1 MDFIL
6 EEQKNRADP
15 SDYEK
20 DGLLYCGKC
29 NTPKQIEV
37 TLFGKKRIVSCLCDC
52 ENEKAK
58 KDEQER
64 KQLKRIMRIN
74 EIRDEAFQD
83 GRMKSWTFKNDDQ
96 KNLELSKRMRNYAK
110 NFNEFQKNGRGLLLY
125 GNTGNGKT
133 FMGCCVVNF
142 LIDAGFTALVKNF
155 NSISNELFSEQR
167 KDEYMERLNRVSIL
181 MLDDLDIERESAY
194 MNEVVYSVIDGRY
207 RAKKPIIVTT
217 NLSAA
222 QMKNATTIEKQR
234 IYSRLMDMCI
244 PISVVGEDRRYE
256 NAKKQFAED
265 MKILMR
271 GINYDSSESKD

>member
-64 KQLKRIMRIN
+64 IKLKRIMRIN

-133 FMGCCVVNF
+133 FMGCCIVNF

-217 NLSAA
+217 NLSAT
-222 QMKNATTIEKQR
+222 QMKNAETIEKKR

>member
-1 MDFIL
+1 MKVMDFVIAAQQSRT
-6 EEQKNRADP
+6 EP

-20 DGLLYCGKC
+20 DGFIYCGKC
-29 NTPKQIEV
+29 DTPKQCEV
-37 TLFGKKRIVSCLCDC
+37 VLFGKRRIVPCLCKC
-52 ENEKAK
+52 QNEQFE
-58 KDEQER
+58 KDEKDKKE
-64 KQLKRIMRIN
+64 LKKKMRIN

-133 FMGCCVVNF
+133 FMGCCIVNF

-244 PISVVGEDRRYE
+244 PISVTGEDRRYE
-256 NAKKQFAED
+256 NAKKQFEKD
-265 MKILMR
+265 MKILN
-271 GINYDSSESKD
+271 GG

>member
-37 TLFGKKRIVSCLCDC
+37 VLFGKKRIVSCLCDC

-74 EIRDEAFQD
+74 EIRDAAFQD
-83 GRMKSWTFKNDDQ
+83 GRMKSWTFENDDL
-96 KNLELSKRMRNYAK
+96 KNSELSQKMRNYAEHFK
-110 NFNEFQKNGRGLLLY
+110 EFYDKGRGILLY
-125 GNTGNGKT
+125 GATGNGKT
-133 FMGCCVVNF
+133 FMGCCVANK
-142 LIDAGFTALVKNF
+142 LIDNGFTVLVKNF
-155 NSISNELFSEQR
+155 NSISNELFSAQY
-167 KDEYMERLNRVSIL
+167 KDEYMNRLNRVALL

-244 PISVVGEDRRYE
+244 PISVIGEDRRYE

-271 GINYDSSESKD
+271 GINYGSSESKD

>member
-1 MDFIL
+1 MKTMDFVIDAQQSRI
-6 EEQKNRADP
+6 EP

-29 NTPKQIEV
+29 DTPKQCEV
-37 TLFGKKRIVSCLCDC
+37 VLFGKRRIVPCLCKC
-52 ENEKAK
+52 QNEQFE
-58 KDEQER
+58 KDEKEKKELNR
-64 KQLKRIMRIN
+64 KMRIN
-74 EIRDEAFQD
+74 EIRDQAFQD

-96 KNLELSKRMRNYAK
+96 KNFELSKKMRNYAE

-244 PISVVGEDRRYE
+244 PISVTGEDRRYE
-256 NAKKQFAED
+256 NAKKQFEKD
-265 MKILMR
+265 MKILN
-271 GINYDSSESKD
+271 GG

>member
-1 MDFIL
+1 MKTMDFVIDAQQSRI
-6 EEQKNRADP
+6 EP

-29 NTPKQIEV
+29 DTPKQCEV
-37 TLFGKKRIVSCLCDC
+37 VLFGKRRIVPCLCKC
-52 ENEKAK
+52 QNEQFE
-58 KDEQER
+58 KDEKDKKE
-64 KQLKRIMRIN
+64 LKRKMRIN

-83 GRMKSWTFKNDDQ
+83 GRMKSWTFKNDDR

-244 PISVVGEDRRYE
+244 PISVTGEDRRYE
-256 NAKKQFAED
+256 NAKKQFEKD
-265 MKILMR
+265 MKILN
-271 GINYDSSESKD
+271 GG